1 MGQYW
6 LPVNLDKREYIMP
19 HELGTGLKLLEQAW
33 NSPGTPA
40 ALLLLTA
47 AMPEPRGGG
56 DPEAHPAIGRWAGDR
71 VAVVGDYAE
80 DSDLPDSEIP
90 ASVIYSLC
98 HSKKSITEY
107 VEYWE
112 AQIKDT
118 ANLEYR
124 AQLEKKIA
132 SVKKHKP
139 FKNISKIVAEAI
151 EKIFKGKFQGSGWKE
166 FVRKDRA
173 HV

>member
-6 LPVNLDKREYIMP
+6 LPVNLDKREYINP
-19 HELGTGLKLLEQAW
+19 HELGTGLKLLEQVW

-90 ASVIYSLC
+90 ASVIYTLC
-98 HSKKSITEY
+98 KSKSELNDS
-107 VEYWE
+107 VEYWKE
-112 AQIKDT
+112 QLKTIDT
-118 ANLEYR
+118 NYR
-124 AQLEKKIA
+124 DRLEKKIA
-132 SVKKHKP
+132 AVKKHKP
-139 FKNISKIVAEAI
+139 FKNISKIVAAAI
-151 EKIFKGKFQGSGWKE
+151 EKIFEGKFQGTGWRK
-166 FVRKDRA
+166 FVQKNGA
-173 HV
+173 NV